1 MNKKGSSSKKII
13 MILCIIT
20 AAAIAVTIWALFFRN
35 TSPEL
40 APDYAP
46 QQEEENAEAI
56 PGDNAEKM
64 ETPEGG
70 SAVSISY
77 SKEVKIS
84 LSDETALLYFANPGK
99 SNQDMVLQISIQ
111 DEVVVQSGTIKPG
124 NQVSQL
130 KLLNDEAG
138 KLSPGGYDGKFII
151 LYYDPDTGEK
161 AVVNTE
167 IPVTITVNE

>member
-1 MNKKGSSSKKII
+1 
-13 MILCIIT
+13 
-20 AAAIAVTIWALFFRN
+20 
-35 TSPEL
+35 
-40 APDYAP
+40 
-46 QQEEENAEAI
+46 
-56 PGDNAEKM
+56 
-64 ETPEGG
+64 
-70 SAVSISY
+70 
-77 SKEVKIS
+77 
-84 LSDETALLYFANPGK
+84 
-99 SNQDMVLQISIQ
+99 MVLQISIQ

-138 KLSPGGYDGKFII
+138 KLSPGGYDGKFIV